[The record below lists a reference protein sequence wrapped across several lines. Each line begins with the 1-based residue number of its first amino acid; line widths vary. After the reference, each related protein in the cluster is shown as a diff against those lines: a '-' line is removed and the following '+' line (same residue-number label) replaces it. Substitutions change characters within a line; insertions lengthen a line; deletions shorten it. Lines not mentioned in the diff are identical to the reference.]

1 MRAASCVA
9 SFAYSETSNGGD
21 DSVDDQMANSLALV
35 QETELE
41 LCSCVDAI
49 CRKHNLTYSLAFG
62 SLIGAV
68 RHNGFIPW
76 DDDIDILMP
85 RPDFDRLLEVI
96 RPELP
101 PYYELQFFTFHNT
114 HRYVARLIDHRT
126 LVKLSSYGEGNE
138 LAIWLDIFPL
148 DGMPDNSLL
157 KRLHYDRIKWHKA
170 MCAFASFD
178 ETVNQHRPGRPF
190 VQQLI
195 IDFCAKTHFGS
206 WLDIDDCLS
215 KYDKALKRYAYSEHD
230 FCVCGIGTYDAKKQT
245 WKRACFDRLSNYEFD
260 GHTFMGPQDY
270 DSVLSVTYNDYMT
283 LPPEDKRVVHH
294 IDLLKHPRM
303 H

>member
-1 MRAASCVA
+1 MRAPARGLLPR
-9 SFAYSETSNGGD
+9 SESSDDGGD
-21 DSVDDQMANSLALV
+21 SVGDQINDSLALV

-68 RHNGFIPW
+68 RHKGFIPW

-96 RPELP
+96 GTELP
-101 PYYELQFFTFHNT
+101 PYFELQFFTFHNT

-126 LVKLSSYGEGNE
+126 LIKLSSYGEGNE

-148 DGMPDNSLL
+148 DGIPDNGFLR
-157 KRLHYDRIKWHKA
+157 RLHYGRIKWHKA
-170 MCAFASFD
+170 MCAFASFN
-178 ETVNQHRPGRPF
+178 ETVNRHRPGRPLA
-190 VQQLI
+190 QQLI

-206 WLDIDDCLS
+206 WLDIDERLA
-215 KYDKALKRYAYSEHD
+215 KYDKALRKYGYAENGHC
-230 FCVCGIGTYDAKKQT
+230 FCGVGTYDAKKQT
-245 WKRACFDRLSNYEFD
+245 WKRACFDRVVDYEFD
-260 GHTFMGPQDY
+260 GRSFMGPEDY
-270 DSVLSVTYNDYMT
+270 DSLLSVTYNDYMT

-294 IDLLKHPRM
+294 IDLLEHPHM
-303 H
+303 N